1 MLLEKRK
8 VFLMMPRIKLT
19 LRLVGIIRKI
29 SVECQI

>member
-19 LRLVGIIRKI
+19 LLLVGIIRKI